1 MKSPPSE
8 ESPCNMACFA
18 EAEMLLERVDLYIL
32 IAYVDHVGLHGA
44 NNNADAVGCCVN
56 HLSATDVDSSVIAVD
71 TNVTWLRVTYA
82 CPTHERARCAKA

>member
-32 IAYVDHVGLHGA
+32 IAHVDHVGLNGA
-44 NNNADAVGCCVN
+44 NNNANAVSCCVN
-56 HLSATDVDSSVIAVD
+56 HLPAADVDSSVIAVNA
-71 TNVTWLRVTYA
+71 NVAWLRVAYA
-82 CPTHERARCAKA
+82 RPAHESARCAKA